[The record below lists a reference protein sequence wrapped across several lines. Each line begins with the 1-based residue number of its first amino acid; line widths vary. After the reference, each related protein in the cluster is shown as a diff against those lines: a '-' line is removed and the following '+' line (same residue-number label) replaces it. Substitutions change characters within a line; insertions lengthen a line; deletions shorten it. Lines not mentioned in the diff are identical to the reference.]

1 MNNYA
6 LKIWLFLS
14 SFGIM
19 FAVLSWIQDTFLTEW
34 LLSYKKGVFAL
45 ITGFIMY
52 ECLAKKTISK

>member
-1 MNNYA
+1 MA
-6 LKIWLFLS
+6 FLS

-19 FAVLSWIQDTFLTEW
+19 LAVLSWIQDTFLTEW
-34 LLSYKKGVFAL
+34 LLSYKKGIFAL